1 MNAGWIIPFIIL
13 GGALQSCGAAM
24 NGQLNKSIVNP
35 WLASAVSFALITF
48 FFTGA
53 FLIMPHPLPTSKSLA
68 AMPWWAVIGGLVGA
82 VQVYAGL
89 TLVNK
94 VGAGLFVG
102 FTVTAALIMSL
113 AIDHFGWFRMDQH
126 PLNLWRAL
134 GGLLLVAGVTLIA
147 KF

>member
-35 WLASAVSFALITF
+35 WLASAISFTLITLF
-48 FFTGA
+48 LLGA
-53 FLIMPHPLPTSKSLA
+53 FLIMPSPLPTAKDISS
-68 AMPWWAVIGGLVGA
+68 MPWWAVIGGLVGA

-89 TLVNK
+89 TLVTK
-94 VGAGLFVG
+94 VGAGLFVA
-102 FTVTAALIMSL
+102 FTVTAALLMSL
-113 AIDHFGWFRMDQH
+113 AIDHFGWFGMDLH
-126 PLNLWRAL
+126 PLNTWRSL

-147 KF
+147 KY